1 MIQQKVLIDTDT
13 LSAIMKQNA
22 IVIPHAIAYLNQHQ
36 RFTFSLI
43 TRYEVLRGL
52 KAKGATKQ
60 LRAFEAF
67 CANNIII
74 PLTDEMIVKAADI
87 YAILKNRGTPI
98 GDADILIAATA
109 LILKIPVV
117 TNNESHFCYIPELI
131 VQNWLKE

>member
-13 LSAIMKQNA
+13 LSAIMKQNI
-22 IVIPHAIAYLNQHQ
+22 IVIPRAIAYLNRYQ

-43 TRYEVLRGL
+43 TRYEILRGL
-52 KAKGATKQ
+52 KAKAATKQ
-60 LRAFEAF
+60 LKAFDRF

-74 PLTDEMIVKAADI
+74 PITDEIIDKAADI
-87 YAILKNRGTPI
+87 YAVLKNQGTPI

-109 LILKIPVV
+109 LILEIPVV
-117 TNNESHFCYIPELI
+117 TNNESHFRYIPDLI